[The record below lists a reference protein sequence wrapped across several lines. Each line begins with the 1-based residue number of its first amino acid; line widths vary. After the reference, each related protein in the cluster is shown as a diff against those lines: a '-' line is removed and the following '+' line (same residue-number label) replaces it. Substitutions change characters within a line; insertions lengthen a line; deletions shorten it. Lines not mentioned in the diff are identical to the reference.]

1 MGKIMHGG
9 IEYSGGGGNN
19 GVNYSTAE
27 QVIGTWID
35 GKPLYQKTIDFG
47 VMPSNT
53 TKSVAHGIS
62 NIKRVVSIEGY
73 SFNSTAGNLTVPLP
87 FVSTSALGSQ
97 MDIRCDFTNVTVITG
112 TGRQNFAESFVTLRY
127 TKTTD

>member
-1 MGKIMHGG
+1 MPAIYKGG
-9 IEYSGGGGNN
+9 LNYSGGSNN

-35 GKPLYQKTIDFG
+35 GKPLYQKTIVCG
-47 VMPSNT
+47 VMPSST

-62 NIKRVVSIEGY
+62 NIKRIVSIEGY